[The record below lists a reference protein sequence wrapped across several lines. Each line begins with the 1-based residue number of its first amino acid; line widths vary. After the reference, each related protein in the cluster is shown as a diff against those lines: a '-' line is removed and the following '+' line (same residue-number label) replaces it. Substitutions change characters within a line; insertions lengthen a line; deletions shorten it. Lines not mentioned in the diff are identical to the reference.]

1 MYREEVGR
9 LTADDP
15 VATPSCLILCL
26 RYEGRILYRYTY
38 WTQGNGGFHGAVEFS
53 DSRVYVCDHADGS
66 DNVVLMFLEPEKTTW
81 KGAPGISHARHHP
94 LRLAEPDLELYIEI
108 LGLATGPVRMICK
121 ES

>member
-1 MYREEVGR
+1 MYREEITR
-9 LTADDP
+9 LAADDP

-26 RYEGRILYRYTY
+26 RYEGRILYRYTH
-38 WTQGNGGFHGAVEFS
+38 WTAGNGGFHGAAEFS

-66 DNVVLMFLEPEKTTW
+66 DNVVLMFLEPEKST
-81 KGAPGISHARHHP
+81 KQAAVSVIHHP
-94 LRLAEPDLELYIEI
+94 VRLAEPDLELYIEI